1 MTIEVSNAELY
12 RIRRSLETEVQICDD
27 NGHDF
32 EASKLRELIDKIMNE
47 TKGEPQMNIY
57 RIEYVG
63 KSDKIGGS
71 WEDEFECLL
80 DAAKWAESH
89 YRVKN
94 EILSITKT
102 GEVL

>member
-1 MTIEVSNAELY
+1 MIVKITDTELY
-12 RIRRSLETEVQICDD
+12 RIRRSLETEARICGD

-32 EASKLRELIDKIMNE
+32 EAKELRKLIENIMTQTN
-47 TKGEPQMNIY
+47 GESQMGIY

-71 WEDEFECLL
+71 REEEFECLL

-89 YRVKN
+89 YGIKN
-94 EILSITKT
+94 EILSITKI
-102 GEVL
+102 GEAS

>member
-1 MTIEVSNAELY
+1 MTIKITDTELY
-12 RIRRSLETEVQICDD
+12 RIRRSLETEARICDD

-32 EASKLRELIDKIMNE
+32 EAKELRKLIENIM
-47 TKGEPQMNIY
+47 TQTTQMGIY

-71 WEDEFECLL
+71 REEEFECLL

-89 YRVKN
+89 YGIKN
-94 EILSITKT
+94 EILSITKI
-102 GEVL
+102 GEAS